1 MRIIDKNHDFYDY
14 LQDPTDNRI
23 IFDRRNS
30 FLLEK
35 KHVCKAMKVTDINQY
50 SSYMNKYWTLELQ
63 CGVMFWKFTLIATEY
78 GGEYIYPNVQSP
90 INYDVELIESWKD
103 YDAPS
108 KIIDIYVDR
117 SGLDIKRDPKYDKY
131 YRYYSKPTRA
141 EREYAQNYKRDYSH
155 RTGECVTSLTVT
167 KYNETKTYDIPILRG
182 CGITHLIN
190 PVDVFCSIE
199 EHFSRQITAAERT
212 EPLGATNNDKIIMHG
227 FDTKTS
233 FRGKQKYR

>member
-14 LQDPTDNRI
+14 LQDPTDDRI

-30 FLLEK
+30 FLLDK
-35 KHVCKAMKVTDINQY
+35 KYVCKAMQVTDTNRY
-50 SSYMNKYWTLELQ
+50 PNHMNKYWNMNLQ
-63 CGVMFWKFTLIATEY
+63 CGVMFWTFLLTATEY
-78 GGEYIYPNVQSP
+78 SEECVYPNVYAP
-90 INYDVELIESWKD
+90 INYTAELIESWKD

-108 KIIDIYVDR
+108 TIIDVYIDT
-117 SGLDIKRDPKYDKY
+117 SGYDVKRNPKYDKY
-131 YRYYSKPTRA
+131 RGPFKIYKPKPHDQWWQKNK
-141 EREYAQNYKRDYSH
+141 YQKSGNP
-155 RTGECVTSLTVT
+155 VTTLTVT
-167 KYNETKTYDIPILRG
+167 NNNASKTYDIPLLRG

-199 EHFSRQITAAERT
+199 EHFSRQITDAERT

-233 FRGKQKYR
+233 FRGKQK

>member
-35 KHVCKAMKVTDINQY
+35 KHVCKAMHVIDT
-50 SSYMNKYWTLELQ
+50 NKYCGCNMYWEMYIQ
-63 CGVMFWKFTLIATEY
+63 CGAMIWAFLLTATEY
-78 GGEYIYPNVQSP
+78 GGEYIYPNIQAP
-90 INYDVELIESWKD
+90 TDYDVEFLTSWKN
-103 YDAPS
+103 YDIPS
-108 KIIDIYVDR
+108 KIVDVHVDTSNYADRNWRTRKIELVKDNISPERIRR
-117 SGLDIKRDPKYDKY
+117 SFEYRINDKY
-131 YRYYSKPTRA
+131 SRGI
-141 EREYAQNYKRDYSH
+141 
-155 RTGECVTSLTVT
+155 GESASTLTVT
-167 KYNETKTYDIPILRG
+167 KYNETKTYDIPLLRG
-182 CGITHLIN
+182 CGVANLIN
-190 PVDVFCSIE
+190 PVDVFCAIE

-233 FRGKQKYR
+233 FRGKQK

>member
-35 KHVCKAMKVTDINQY
+35 KHVCKAMEVID
-50 SSYMNKYWTLELQ
+50 MRKYCSNNTYWEMYIQ
-63 CGVMFWKFTLIATEY
+63 CGAMIWAFLLTATKY
-78 GGEYIYPNVQSP
+78 GGEYIYPNVQAPTDYEVKLLTSWK
-90 INYDVELIESWKD
+90 NYDI
-103 YDAPS
+103 PS
-108 KIIDIYVDR
+108 KIIDINVTKSDYAQR
-117 SGLDIKRDPKYDKY
+117 SWRSNKLEFFENRISPEAIKRDFE
-131 YRYYSKPTRA
+131 YRCNNRYRIGNS
-141 EREYAQNYKRDYSH
+141 
-155 RTGECVTSLTVT
+155 VTTLTVT
-167 KYNETKTYDIPILRG
+167 KYNETKTYDIPLLRG
-182 CGITHLIN
+182 CGVANLIN

-233 FRGKQKYR
+233 FRGKQK